1 MTPKKSRSANAAK
14 LQVKESLQLGTLP
27 DDELMKLIAQANTAA
42 QSPRPSGIAAP
53 GITPDDIV
61 SCVEIATAG
70 ALLALAEK
78 AAGHSHSD
86 LGRALGV
93 SRQRVKEIMES
104 GNLEI
109 ETMAR
114 VAAACGYELSIS
126 LRPANPDRPVLGAV
140 ISAARA

>member
-42 QSPRPSGIAAP
+42 QSPRPSGIATL
-53 GITPDDIV
+53 GITPHEIV
-61 SCVEIATAG
+61 PCVEIATAG

-93 SRQRVKEIMES
+93 SRQRVKEIMERQS
-104 GNLEI
+104 RNRNDG
-109 ETMAR
+109 AR
-114 VAAACGYELSIS
+114 GGR
-126 LRPANPDRPVLGAV
+126 LRL
-140 ISAARA
+140 RAEHQLAPGQS